1 MRKTLERSSSSEEDE
16 EGEEPLDSS
25 RVIRHERIIKK
36 IKRHTHTK
44 IFCLSIIFNVRSPF
58 LLLSFSFVFFFTKI
72 IIKFHQFWSFFFI
85 FLISQFDKFLYSVGP
100 DFIGCDLLLAHSLKC
115 FTA

>member
-44 IFCLSIIFNVRSPF
+44 NKNCLPIIFNVRSPF
-58 LLLSFSFVFFFTKI
+58 LLLSFSFVFF
-72 IIKFHQFWSFFFI
+72 IIKLFWSFF
-85 FLISQFDKFLYSVGP
+85 
-100 DFIGCDLLLAHSLKC
+100 C
-115 FTA
+115 FF